1 MLKFYYATISA
12 NSQRVWITLLEKQI
26 PFEPI
31 IVNLDGEQFQS
42 EFTAIDPLQQVP
54 AIVDNG
60 LFNRCFLHYRCSG
73 GKLLIAAT
81 SLA

>member
-31 IVNLDGEQFQS
+31 NLSSMRRSLIKHRQGNKARF
-42 EFTAIDPLQQVP
+42 P
-54 AIVDNG
+54 ADFI
-60 LFNRCFLHYRCSG
+60 
-73 GKLLIAAT
+73 
-81 SLA
+81 